1 MYIIS
6 SLNHVDIYTYKCP
19 ANLSDYHRSY
29 ISLSTCF
36 LTGGV
41 AVLTNSVMGSSG
53 DTLHSPHFKAVQSK
67 CLSVRFLING
77 PNDINFHVYVKAFN
91 GTLYSSGH
99 WRHTDN
105 KWRKGYLKVI
115 NDVDFYVLIT
125 VTMRPKTTNVT
136 TYNDIVAIDEI
147 RLEKCVHDF
156 PCMFMD
162 GGEMD
167 CPLTYKQG
175 HGVWSAKSTT
185 LQTRLLPPVLPP
197 ESFSKS

>member
-1 MYIIS
+1 
-6 SLNHVDIYTYKCP
+6 
-19 ANLSDYHRSY
+19 
-29 ISLSTCF
+29 
-36 LTGGV
+36 
-41 AVLTNSVMGSSG
+41 MGSSG
-53 DTLHSPHFKAVQSK
+53 DTLRSPYFKAVQSK
-67 CLSVRFLING
+67 CLSARFLING

-105 KWRKGYLKVI
+105 KWRKGYLRVI

-136 TYNDIVAIDEI
+136 TYNDIVVIDEI
-147 RLEKCVHDF
+147 RLEKCVHDL
-156 PCMFMD
+156 PCTFMD

-175 HGVWSAKSTT
+175 HGVWSAELTT
-185 LQTRLLPPVLPP
+185 SQTKLPPVLPP
-197 ESFSKS
+197 ESFSKSYSTSLNGMTLCNQLFNSRLDKHGMLATIHLCFPNAQPRKKH